1 MNCPKCN
8 GSTKVADR
16 RGVRRRRECLS
27 CGHRFSTIEM
37 LASDVPKKVAESI
50 RAAEPAPKPKAEKKV
65 APKRTN
71 SVSTVAIKR
80 NADARRKI
88 EEMRERKSLRD
99 DFDYLDPDY
108 DYLPE
113 RW

>member
-8 GSTKVADR
+8 ADTKVIDR
-16 RGVRRRRECLS
+16 RGERRRRECVE
-27 CGHRFSTIEM
+27 CKHRFSTVEL
-37 LASDVPKKVAESI
+37 LAERGRTLKVKDMPEQIQVAK
-50 RAAEPAPKPKAEKKV
+50 PAKPAVVKPK
-65 APKRTN
+65 
-71 SVSTVAIKR
+71 VSKPNPNVTTLGLVKR

-88 EEMRERKSLRD
+88 EELRES
-99 DFDYLDPDY
+99 FMDPDY